1 MHYLPYYS
9 HSFIHSFLL
18 LMPIMFWT
26 SSCIER
32 LYIWELSLKISE
44 ASNRLHAQNDNF
56 YILIGAVLS
65 GLIRER
71 ITSIIT
77 ESSMSLSP
85 AVSPSACSLK
95 MSSGL
100 LYGLRA
106 SRCVTLSLSGRSCK
120 SPVFF
125 LFEVYTPFFGLD
137 APTPLVMLLRRGR
150 DECRGLV
157 RLASA
162 GAGARTVTFL
172 PARKQEI
179 SHQKQRQKYLQKKPC
194 GVQSSWAQV
203 SII

>member
-1 MHYLPYYS
+1 MCCLDYWAGRPVNKHTNIKQVRKDASLALLQ
-9 HSFIHSFLL
+9 SFIPSFFPSFLL

-32 LYIWELSLKISE
+32 LYIWRLSLKISE
-44 ASNRLHAQNDNF
+44 ANNWLHVQNDNL

-65 GLIRER
+65 GVIRER

-120 SPVFF
+120 SPVLF
-125 LFEVYTPFFGLD
+125 LFE
-137 APTPLVMLLRRGR
+137 A
-150 DECRGLV
+150 
-157 RLASA
+157 
-162 GAGARTVTFL
+162 
-172 PARKQEI
+172 
-179 SHQKQRQKYLQKKPC
+179 
-194 GVQSSWAQV
+194 
-203 SII
+203 